1 MFFYLSECE
10 NLLSNKTKL
19 SLFILG
25 LGEKEIESWKESKK
39 DEFSKKIK
47 KINIFKEFNK
57 NFDLERSR
65 LYKLLQESN
74 KK

>member
-1 MFFYLSECE
+1 M
-10 NLLSNKTKL
+10 
-19 SLFILG
+19 FILG
-25 LGEKEIESWKESKK
+25 LGEKEIESWEESKK
-39 DEFSKKIK
+39 EEFLQKIK

>member
-1 MFFYLSECE
+1 MALNGNNF
-10 NLLSNKTKL
+10 

-25 LGEKEIESWKESKK
+25 LGEKEIESWEESKK
-39 DEFSKKIK
+39 EEFLQKIK